1 MNVTLKGLL
10 LSLVKVIIFN
20 RLFVAIS
27 MCIENF
33 KFCKLA
39 IVFFFAADSTKFAE
53 CAIGD
58 VKFINFTDDVEEG
71 SRQGVLQICINNA
84 WGAICSD
91 NYFGNTDA
99 EVFCN
104 LLVGF
109 NSSG

>member
-1 MNVTLKGLL
+1 MEDLQ
-10 LSLVKVIIFN
+10 
-20 RLFVAIS
+20 IS
-27 MCIENF
+27 NCV
-33 KFCKLA
+33 L
-39 IVFFFAADSTKFAE
+39 FAADSTEFAE

-58 VKFINFTDDVEEG
+58 VKVINFTDSIEEG

-84 WGAICSD
+84 WGTICSD
-91 NYFGNTDA
+91 NYFGKTDA